1 MSSREQI
8 SGIAAL
14 SICESILLCLVDKSV
29 ITTAE
34 AQGILEDAASV
45 HVNAAMLNH
54 TPNMHQQVA
63 ELITSITAGRSTQLW
78 H

>member
-1 MSSREQI
+1 MSDRELI
-8 SGIAAL
+8 AGVAAL
-14 SICESILLCLVDKSV
+14 SICESILLCLVDNSV

-45 HVNAAMLNH
+45 HINAAMLNH

-63 ELITSITAGRSTQLW
+63 ELITSLTAGRSTQMW
-78 H
+78 Q

>member
-1 MSSREQI
+1 MSSQEEI

-14 SICESILLCLVDKSV
+14 SICESILLCLVDKST
-29 ITTAE
+29 ITAAE

-45 HVNAAMLNH
+45 HVNAAMLNC
-54 TPNMHQQVA
+54 TPDMHQQA
-63 ELITSITAGRSTQLW
+63 AILIKTIISGRTVQLR